1 LARGGGDASPRKN
14 GMSADITKDKLIT
27 IIRQLLKTDTDLRF
41 LQELRKEDLERL
53 VAAIRDRV
61 DRVEK

>member
-1 LARGGGDASPRKN
+1 
-14 GMSADITKDKLIT
+14 MSADITKDKLIT

>member
-1 LARGGGDASPRKN
+1 
-14 GMSADITKDKLIT
+14 MSADITKEKLVT

-41 LQELRKEDLERL
+41 LQELRREDLERL